1 MNYEDIKK
9 IIEDMEKYHL
19 NELNIEFP
27 DGTKISMKKNESKML
42 IKNSNAGGDVGFRS
56 ARKCQ
61 RSKYAS

>member
-27 DGTKISMKKNESKML
+27 DGTKVSMKKNENKVL
-42 IKNSNAGGDVGFRS
+42 IKNNNAGGDVGFRS
-56 ARKCQ
+56 QRK
-61 RSKYAS
+61 